1 MVYVILMG
9 AQGSGKG
16 TQAALIGPEL
26 KLVKVATGELFR
38 NAIADMTD
46 LGGQVKEILAR
57 GDLVPDDITN
67 AIVRERVA
75 GIVAQARS
83 GDSNVNGAL
92 FDGFPRNKIQAQAL
106 DEILANLGVEL
117 TVVVEIDVPREA
129 LIERL
134 AGRRTGA
141 VSGRILNIATMLADE
156 LAAIEEELIQR
167 ADDLP
172 EAIARRLE
180 LFDEQTAPLLAYYA
194 GKGLLERVNGNQG
207 VEDVFAEIEQAICSR
222 VHACKVV

>member
-1 MVYVILMG
+1 MYVILMG

-16 TQAALIGPEL
+16 TQAALIGPQL

-38 NAIADMTD
+38 TAIADKTD
-46 LGGQVKEILAR
+46 LGRQVEDLLAR

-75 GIVAQARS
+75 GIVAQAAS
-83 GDSNVNGAL
+83 GDSDVNGAL
-92 FDGFPRNKIQAQAL
+92 FDGFPRNKVQAQAL
-106 DEILANLGVEL
+106 DEILADLGVEL

-141 VSGRILNIATMLADE
+141 VSGRIVNVATMLPDE

-194 GKGLLERVNGNQG
+194 GKGLLERVNGNQS
-207 VEDVFAEIEQAICSR
+207 VEDVFAEIKRAISSR

>member
-1 MVYVILMG
+1 MYVILMG

-16 TQAALIGPEL
+16 TQAAAIGPEL

-38 NAIADMTD
+38 NAIAEKTD
-46 LGGQVKEILAR
+46 LGLQVEGILAR
-57 GDLVPDDITN
+57 GDLVPDDVTT

-75 GIVAQARS
+75 GIVAQTV
-83 GDSNVNGAL
+83 DSENVHGAL
-92 FDGFPRNKIQAQAL
+92 FDGFPRNKVQAEAL
-106 DEILANLGVEL
+106 DEILGALGVGL

-141 VSGRILNIATMLADE
+141 VSGRIVNVATMSPDE
-156 LAAIEEELIQR
+156 LASIDEGLIQR

-172 EAIARRLE
+172 EAIARRLA
-180 LFDEQTAPLLAYYA
+180 LFDEQTAPLLTYYA
-194 GKGLLERVNGNQG
+194 AKGLLERVNGNQ
-207 VEDVFAEIEQAICSR
+207 DVDDVCDEIKRAISSR
-222 VHACKVV
+222 AVAGKVV